1 KIMKDSLSHLHLVC
15 EDWKRELLFMQDEI
29 PVLKSRLSEVVSKNT
44 ATDVLKEVEHFENK
58 FNILRLH
65 LDELLHDVNLKM
77 NAIQSQAIAKPNY
90 ISVKMVESD
99 AQLED
104 LMHTNA
110 IDFYDTKKTY
120 YKFLSKVM

>member
-1 KIMKDSLSHLHLVC
+1 MKDSLSHLHLVC

-44 ATDVLKEVEHFENK
+44 TTDVLKQVEHFENK

-65 LDELLHDVNLKM
+65 LDELLHDVNLKI
-77 NAIQSQAIAKPNY
+77 NAIQSQAMAKPNY

-110 IDFYDTKKTY
+110 LDFYDTKKTY

>member
-1 KIMKDSLSHLHLVC
+1 MKDSLSHLHLVC

-44 ATDVLKEVEHFENK
+44 TTDVLKQVEHFENK

-65 LDELLHDVNLKM
+65 LDELLHDVNLKI
-77 NAIQSQAIAKPNY
+77 NAIQSQAKAKPNY

-110 IDFYDTKKTY
+110 LDFYDTKKTY

>member
-1 KIMKDSLSHLHLVC
+1 MKDSLSHLHLVC

>member
-1 KIMKDSLSHLHLVC
+1 MKDSLSHLHLVC

-29 PVLKSRLSEVVSKNT
+29 PILKSRLSEVVSKNT
-44 ATDVLKEVEHFENK
+44 ASDVLKEVEHFENK

-110 IDFYDTKKTY
+110 LDFYDTKKTY

>member
-1 KIMKDSLSHLHLVC
+1 MKDSLSHLHLVC

-44 ATDVLKEVEHFENK
+44 TTDVLKQVEHFENK

-110 IDFYDTKKTY
+110 LDFYDTKKTY

>member
-1 KIMKDSLSHLHLVC
+1 MKDSLSHLHLVC

-44 ATDVLKEVEHFENK
+44 TTDVLKQVEHFENK

-65 LDELLHDVNLKM
+65 LDELIHDVNLKI
-77 NAIQSQAIAKPNY
+77 NAIQSQAMAKPNY

-110 IDFYDTKKTY
+110 LDFYDTKKTY

>member
-1 KIMKDSLSHLHLVC
+1 MKDSLSHLHLVC

-44 ATDVLKEVEHFENK
+44 STNVLKDVEHFENK

-77 NAIQSQAIAKPNY
+77 NAIKTEAIAKPNY

-99 AQLED
+99 HQLEE

-110 IDFYDTKKTY
+110 LDFYDTKKMY

>member
-1 KIMKDSLSHLHLVC
+1 MKDSLSHLHLVC

-77 NAIQSQAIAKPNY
+77 NAIQSQAISKPNY

-110 IDFYDTKKTY
+110 LDFYDTKKTY

>member
-1 KIMKDSLSHLHLVC
+1 
-15 EDWKRELLFMQDEI
+15 
-29 PVLKSRLSEVVSKNT
+29 LKSRLSEVVSKNT
-44 ATDVLKEVEHFENK
+44 TTDVLKQVEHFENK

-65 LDELLHDVNLKM
+65 LDELLHDVNLKI
-77 NAIQSQAIAKPNY
+77 NAIQSQAMAKPNY

-110 IDFYDTKKTY
+110 LDFYDTKKTY

>member
-1 KIMKDSLSHLHLVC
+1 MKDSLSHLHLVC

-29 PVLKSRLSEVVSKNT
+29 PVLKSRLSEVVSKYT

-65 LDELLHDVNLKM
+65 LDELLHDVNLKI
-77 NAIQSQAIAKPNY
+77 NAIQSQAMAKPNY

-110 IDFYDTKKTY
+110 LDFYDTKKTY

>member
-1 KIMKDSLSHLHLVC
+1 MKDSLSHLHFVC

-44 ATDVLKEVEHFENK
+44 TTDVLKQVEHFENK

-65 LDELLHDVNLKM
+65 LDELLHDVNLKI

-110 IDFYDTKKTY
+110 LDFYDTKKTY

>member
-1 KIMKDSLSHLHLVC
+1 
-15 EDWKRELLFMQDEI
+15 
-29 PVLKSRLSEVVSKNT
+29 
-44 ATDVLKEVEHFENK
+44 
-58 FNILRLH
+58 
-65 LDELLHDVNLKM
+65 M

>member
-1 KIMKDSLSHLHLVC
+1 MKDSLSHLHLVC

-44 ATDVLKEVEHFENK
+44 ASDVLKEVEHFENK

-110 IDFYDTKKTY
+110 LDFYDTKKTY

>member
-1 KIMKDSLSHLHLVC
+1 MKDSLSHLHVVC

-29 PVLKSRLSEVVSKNT
+29 PVLRSRLSEVVAKNT
-44 ATDVLKEVEHFENK
+44 SDEILKEVEHYENK
-58 FNILRLH
+58 FNIMRLH

-77 NAIQSQAIAKPNY
+77 TAIQTQAVAKPNY

-99 AQLED
+99 VALED

-110 IDFYDTKKTY
+110 HDFYDTKKTY
-120 YKFLSKVM
+120 YKFLAKVF

>member
-1 KIMKDSLSHLHLVC
+1 MKDSLSHLHMVC

-44 ATDVLKEVEHFENK
+44 SNDVLKEVEHYENK

-77 NAIQSQAIAKPNY
+77 NSIQSQAIAKPNY

-99 AQLED
+99 GALED
-104 LMHTNA
+104 LMHTNSM
-110 IDFYDTKKTY
+110 DFYDTKKSY
-120 YKFLSKVM
+120 YKFLAKVF

>member
-1 KIMKDSLSHLHLVC
+1 MKDSLSHLHLVC

-110 IDFYDTKKTY
+110 LDFYDTKKTY

>member
-1 KIMKDSLSHLHLVC
+1 MKDSLSHLHLVC

-104 LMHTNA
+104 LIHTNA
-110 IDFYDTKKTY
+110 LDFYDTKKTY

>member
-1 KIMKDSLSHLHLVC
+1 MKDSLSHLHLVC

-44 ATDVLKEVEHFENK
+44 ASDVLKEVEHFENK

-65 LDELLHDVNLKM
+65 LDELLHDVNLKI
-77 NAIQSQAIAKPNY
+77 NAIQSQAMAKPNY

-110 IDFYDTKKTY
+110 LDFYDTKKTY

>member
-1 KIMKDSLSHLHLVC
+1 M
-15 EDWKRELLFMQDEI
+15 
-29 PVLKSRLSEVVSKNT
+29 EVDAS
-44 ATDVLKEVEHFENK
+44 D
-58 FNILRLH
+58 RWSSYM
-65 LDELLHDVNLKM
+65 LHDVNLKM
-77 NAIQSQAIAKPNY
+77 NAIKSQAIAKPNY

-110 IDFYDTKKTY
+110 LDFYDTKKTY

>member
-1 KIMKDSLSHLHLVC
+1 MVC

-44 ATDVLKEVEHFENK
+44 SNDVLKEVEHYENK

-77 NAIQSQAIAKPNY
+77 TAIQTQVMAKPNY

-99 AQLED
+99 GALED

-110 IDFYDTKKTY
+110 VDFYDTKKTY
-120 YKFLSKVM
+120 YKFLAKVF

>member
-1 KIMKDSLSHLHLVC
+1 MKDSLSHLHLVC

-44 ATDVLKEVEHFENK
+44 TTDVLKQVEHFENK

-65 LDELLHDVNLKM
+65 LDELLHDVNLKI
-77 NAIQSQAIAKPNY
+77 NAIQSQAMAKPNY

-104 LMHTNA
+104 LMHTNTL
-110 IDFYDTKKTY
+110 DFYDTKKTY

>member
-1 KIMKDSLSHLHLVC
+1 MKDSLSHLHMVC

-29 PVLKSRLSEVVSKNT
+29 PVLKSRLSEVVTKNT
-44 ATDVLKEVEHFENK
+44 SDDILKEVEHYENK
-58 FNILRLH
+58 FNIMRLH

-77 NAIQSQAIAKPNY
+77 TAIQTQAAAKPNY

-99 AQLED
+99 GALED

-110 IDFYDTKKTY
+110 QDFYDTKKTY
-120 YKFLSKVM
+120 YKFLSKVL

>member
-1 KIMKDSLSHLHLVC
+1 MKDSLSHLHMVC

-44 ATDVLKEVEHFENK
+44 SNDVLKEVEHYENK

-77 NAIQSQAIAKPNY
+77 TAIQTQVMAKPNY

-99 AQLED
+99 GALED

-110 IDFYDTKKTY
+110 VDFYDTKKTY
-120 YKFLSKVM
+120 YKFLAKVF